1 MNVDELIDGRK
12 YLGVESPPDSLLS
25 PPADQLVTE
34 QPDPSVKTQTPPD
47 DAQTFDYCIC
57 ERKSCEEG
65 EIMIQCDFCEQ
76 WFHLP

>member
-1 MNVDELIDGRK
+1 MSVEEVINGEK
-12 YLGVESPPDSLLS
+12 SLGVESPPDSLLS
-25 PPADQLVTE
+25 PPSNQYFV
-34 QPDPSVKTQTPPD
+34 QSDPSQNTQTPPD
-47 DAQTFDYCIC
+47 QAQKLDYCIC